1 MRIRVV
7 KMNKIKLMYLR
18 WKNTSKW
25 YNKKEINKMTLLDV
39 FYGIK
44 PTNTYIGW
52 LHNNLKLYRAIQYNP
67 ENKILKRMFMDGH
80 LSLFAMKR
88 TWKFARRIYKQER
101 ERWNVWI
108 NSFLSYGNCYY
119 NSYLKRFEGW
129 NITKM
134 NFLVV

>member
-25 YNKKEINKMTLLDV
+25 YNKKEINKVTLLDV

-52 LHNNLKLYRAIQYNP
+52 LHNNLKLYRAIQYHP

-88 TWKFARRIYKQER
+88 TWKFARQVYKQER
-101 ERWNVWI
+101 ERWNV
-108 NSFLSYGNCYY
+108 
-119 NSYLKRFEGW
+119 
-129 NITKM
+129 
-134 NFLVV
+134 